1 MTLKWLK
8 KLSALLALCL
18 MLGCLSGCDGGE
30 SSSGGTAESSETGE
44 TGETGESGEGQDEI
58 VKVGYIFKG
67 DCSVESCSTDACV
80 QRVEASKYSN
90 VETYYIDNVNISDF
104 STAVQKLMEA
114 GCTYIVSANPRFTNV
129 LTDVAGKN
137 MNVNFIS
144 FGARIRT
151 VNVYAYTAQ
160 MYEASYIA
168 GMAAA
173 FNSETEKIGIVVD
186 PDLVYNIPVIN
197 AAALGT
203 QLVYQNAELITALAA
218 KENEIHKA
226 VDALAAKGCDVIIS
240 YTESAETVAYCESKG
255 IKVIGN
261 KDYSETADQYDNLL
275 MYFYTDQD
283 SFYLAQFKQ
292 MDMDTW
298 EPDEYVGT
306 LANSVINISPAQ
318 DCAKKDTQ
326 AIVDA
331 LIPKV
336 ACGDAYIFSGELK
349 NTAGNIALQMGSS
362 LEPAEIYTMDWYV
375 LGVNNELGTF
385 IEPTLDLEINDFE
398 IQS

>member
-1 MTLKWLK
+1 MISRWLK
-8 KLSALLALCL
+8 RISALLALCL
-18 MLGCLSGCDGGE
+18 MLGCFSGCNGGE
-30 SSSGGTAESSETGE
+30 STSGETAESSETGE
-44 TGETGESGEGQDEI
+44 TGETGESSEAKDET

-67 DCSVESCSTDACV
+67 DCSKESCSADASV
-80 QRVEASKYSN
+80 QRVKAAGYSS

-104 STAVQKLMEA
+104 SSAVDKLIEA
-114 GCTYIVSANPRFTNV
+114 GCTYIVSTSPRFTNA

-144 FGARIRT
+144 FGARVRT
-151 VNVYAYTAQ
+151 VNVYAYTSR
-160 MYEASYIA
+160 MYEASYVA

-173 FNSETEKIGIVVD
+173 FNSESEKIGMVVD

-197 AAALGT
+197 AAALGA

-218 KENEIHKA
+218 KDAEIHKA

-261 KDYSETADQYDNLL
+261 KDYTETADQYENLL

-292 MDMDTW
+292 MDLDTW

-318 DCAKKDTQ
+318 DCANKDTQ
-326 AIVDA
+326 AIIDA
-331 LIPKV
+331 LLPKV

-349 NTAGNIALQMGSS
+349 NTSGNIALQMGSS
-362 LEPAEIYTMDWYV
+362 LEPAEIYSMDWYV
-375 LGVNNELGTF
+375 LGVNNELGTY
-385 IEPTLDLEINDFE
+385 IQPQTDLEINNFE
-398 IQS
+398 IKS

>member
-18 MLGCLSGCDGGE
+18 MLGCFSGCAGGE
-30 SSSGGTAESSETGE
+30 GSSGETAESSETGE
-44 TGETGESGEGQDEI
+44 TGESGEAQEEI

-67 DCSVESCSTDACV
+67 DCSVESCSADACV
-80 QRVEASKYSN
+80 QRVKASKYSN
-90 VETYYIDNVNISDF
+90 VETYYIDNVSISDF
-104 STAVQKLMEA
+104 STAVQKLTEA

-173 FNSETEKIGIVVD
+173 FNSETEKIGMVLD
-186 PDLVYNIPVIN
+186 PDLVYNIPVVN

-203 QLVYQNAELITALAA
+203 QLVYQNAELITALAS
-218 KENEIHKA
+218 KENEIHRA
-226 VDALAAKGCDVIIS
+226 VDALADKGCDVIIS

-261 KDYSETADQYDNLL
+261 KDYTETADQYDNLL

-306 LANSVINISPAQ
+306 LANGVINISPAQ

-336 ACGDAYIFSGELK
+336 ACGDAYIFNGELK
-349 NTAGNIALQMGSS
+349 NNAGNIALQMGSS

-385 IEPTLDLEINDFE
+385 IEPKLDLEINNFE